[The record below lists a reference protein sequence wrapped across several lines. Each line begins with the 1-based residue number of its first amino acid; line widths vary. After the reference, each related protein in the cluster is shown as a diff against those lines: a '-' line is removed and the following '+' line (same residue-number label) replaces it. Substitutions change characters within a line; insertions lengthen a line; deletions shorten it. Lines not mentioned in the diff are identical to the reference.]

1 MSMST
6 APPSSL
12 RLALFL
18 LGLVVGAS
26 APLPAQSG
34 TCPTDSTATSRICQA
49 GVDALTIFLP
59 LEGALVGGGNPVPGT
74 ASAIGKFGHV
84 RLAARVG
91 LASVTVPQMT
101 YDGTSDTVQ
110 ADKRLLVPLPRLD
123 LALGLFSKK
132 LPLGTV
138 AMDLL
143 GSAVVIPAKA
153 TTRVRLDENAR
164 TIEGLGLGL
173 GFGFRAA
180 LVMPAPKPTVSLS
193 VMKRDMPV
201 IRFGDLAAGD
211 RLSAATSLSAISARL
226 LFGGRL
232 RVLTLSAGGGIDLYK
247 GSGSVSYA
255 DSAGVDSTV
264 AVQLSTVRIMTT
276 ANAAIA
282 LGPVT
287 LWGEGGF
294 QVGKKTELVTVFR
307 RNDPSSGRFFGGLG
321 ASLQF

>member
-1 MSMST
+1 
-6 APPSSL
+6 
-12 RLALFL
+12 
-18 LGLVVGAS
+18 
-26 APLPAQSG
+26 
-34 TCPTDSTATSRICQA
+34 
-49 GVDALTIFLP
+49 
-59 LEGALVGGGNPVPGT
+59 
-74 ASAIGKFGHV
+74 
-84 RLAARVG
+84 
-91 LASVTVPQMT
+91 MT

-110 ADKRLLVPLPRLD
+110 ADKRLMVLLPRLD

-143 GSAVVIPAKA
+143 GSAVVIPANA

-164 TIEGLGLGL
+164 TIEGLALGL

-180 LVMPAPKPTVSLS
+180 VVMPAPKPTISLS
-193 VMKRDMPV
+193 VMKRDMPA

-226 LFGGRL
+226 LVGGRL
-232 RVLTLSAGGGIDLYK
+232 RILTLAAGGGIDLYK

-264 AVQLSTVRIMTT
+264 AVQLSTMRIMTT

-287 LWGEGGF
+287 VWGEGGF